1 MDRILEA
8 RYTPS
13 NRIATLHKEKTEHPR
28 KSKEV
33 QESRAVKA
41 PEAKRARPLGRDKGD
56 RDARA
61 ERGHERPS
69 LGHS

>member
-8 RYTPS
+8 RYTLS
-13 NRIATLHKEKTEHPR
+13 NRIATLQKEKTELPR

-33 QESRAVKA
+33 QDSRTVEA
-41 PEAKRARPLGRDKGD
+41 PEAKRARPLGKDRGD

-61 ERGHERPS
+61 ERGRERPS

>member
-8 RYTPS
+8 RYTTS
-13 NRIATLHKEKTEHPR
+13 NRIATLHKEKTELPR
-28 KSKEV
+28 KNKEV
-33 QESRAVKA
+33 HDSRTVKA
-41 PEAKRARPLGRDKGD
+41 PEAKRARPLGKDRGD

-61 ERGHERPS
+61 ERGRERPS